1 MTKIKLNLDKNK
13 RYVLACSFG
22 PDSMSLLNAALN
34 EKLDFV
40 VAHVNYRKREA
51 SEFEQLS
58 LQKFCEERKIKLC
71 VLDLKGVEHKNNF
84 QAWARKVRYEFFK
97 DVLIKEGAEAVLV
110 AHQEDDVIE
119 TYLMQKNRKNFVKS
133 WGISEEN
140 EIFGVKVIRPLLQ
153 YSKRKLQQYD
163 DDNKVPY
170 SIDESN
176 LTDHYSRNKIRHS
189 VVEKLTEVQ
198 RKSLLDEIK
207 NSSVSD
213 VEKKT
218 TYKFEE
224 FMNFKYEQII
234 SLLAFYMEKTK
245 AHRDLSK
252 KFIEEIRKAFKTKS
266 TLRIELTDSIWLE
279 KDYEY
284 IYLVNAK
291 KVKPYKNVFKQKFD
305 SSFISI
311 DFSAGAEDRGI
322 TNSEQEFMI
331 KNLSKSDNY
340 IIKDYSSKVSR
351 LFIDWKMPLF
361 LREVWPGIYD
371 KNMKLIYIPRY
382 RENFVENHKSKF
394 KINTEYFLE
403 F

>member
-22 PDSMSLLNAALN
+22 PDSMALLNTALN
-34 EKLDFV
+34 EKLNIV
-40 VAHVNYRKREA
+40 VAHVNYRKRKA
-51 SEFEQLS
+51 SEFEQVS
-58 LQKFCEERKIKLC
+58 LQKFCDERKTKLY
-71 VLDLKGVEHKNNF
+71 VLDLKDVDHKNNF

-97 DVLIKEGAEAVLV
+97 DVLTKEGAEAVLV

-153 YSKRKLQQYD
+153 YSKKELQQYD

-189 VVEKLTEVQ
+189 IVEKLTDLQ

-207 NSSVSD
+207 NSIVSD

-218 TYKFEE
+218 TYEFEE
-224 FMNFKYEQII
+224 FMNLKYEQII

-284 IYLVNAK
+284 ICLVNAK
-291 KVKPYKNVFKQKFD
+291 KVKPYKNIFKQKFD

-361 LREVWPGIYD
+361 LREIWPGIYE

-382 RENFVENHKSKF
+382 REKFVENHKSKF